1 MMHALLPKP
10 RWISTTIGPLLVI
23 LGLSSGCIVAPQA
36 DWPTDVRV
44 FIEEHEACMHWAT
57 EEPYNERRRK
67 EIAAGVERDCRG
79 VDRKLG
85 KLREKY
91 RNDSAV
97 LRRLAEFEELGF

>member
-1 MMHALLPKP
+1 MHALWPKP
-10 RWISTTIGPLLVI
+10 RVISTTIGPLLVI
-23 LGLSSGCIVAPQA
+23 LGLSSGCIVAPRA

-57 EEPYNERRRK
+57 EDPYNEQRRK

-85 KLREKY
+85 ELRNKY
-91 RNDSAV
+91 KDEGAIR
-97 LRRLAEFEELGF
+97 RRLAEFEDVGS